1 MRVTRQLGKMLG
13 MATLALAPLLL
24 RAQTTR
30 PQLSV
35 DANVTATDNGAL
47 SASGQERNDLITVI
61 RPRLVLGG
69 RGAGLEFDLQASA
82 ALLGYANGTQ
92 QGGVLPD
99 VRASM
104 KLTAVER
111 LLYLD
116 AAAQVYQ
123 AEVNPFGARADDT
136 SGANRRTTSA
146 YRLSPY
152 LEREL
157 WPDTTLLAR
166 HDAALTTNA
175 AGVGTRLVSN
185 HSLIRLERKPVPL
198 GAAVELSRL
207 EEASQGAAAG
217 DFTLETARLRASF
230 ALSDQLV
237 LGVVAGVDRSRSL
250 LSDQT
255 DALHGLSVQWTPG
268 PRTELS
274 AELEQRFFGHA
285 GVLKFRHRMPF
296 MSLALTLSRQPVR
309 SSASLG
315 VLGQGTDI
323 RGLLDA
329 ILTTR
334 YPDPTVRA
342 GLVDDLVASRG
353 LDTNQQHPVDVVA
366 EYPQLRTASELSWTL
381 LGTRN
386 TATVTLYA
394 QTLRGLTHDGDP
406 LSPPAGAIADNRQVG
421 GAVQFNRR
429 LTPQL
434 SADAAVRWSKISGLA
449 LRAGDVTEERSYRLA
464 LVQNLS
470 PRTGVSAG
478 VQHNRF
484 TTTVAGL
491 HPFNATLV
499 FVGVNHRF

>member
-1 MRVTRQLGKMLG
+1 MRQLGKLLG
-13 MATLALAPLLL
+13 MATLAIAPLWLH
-24 RAQTTR
+24 AQAIS

-35 DANVTATDNGAL
+35 DASVTATDNGAL
-47 SASGQERNDLITVI
+47 SAPGLEQNDFITVV
-61 RPRLVLGG
+61 RPKVVMSR
-69 RGAGLEFDLQASA
+69 RGAGLEYDLQASA
-82 ALLGYANGTQ
+82 ALLAYANGTQ
-92 QGGVLPD
+92 PDGVLPD

-123 AEVNPFGARADDT
+123 AEADPFGIRADAT
-136 SGANRRTTSA
+136 NGANRRTASA
-146 YRLSPY
+146 YRVSPY
-152 LEREL
+152 IEREL
-157 WPDTTLLAR
+157 WPDTTFLAR
-166 HDAALTTNA
+166 HDAALSTNG
-175 AGVGTRLVSN
+175 AGVGARLVSN
-185 HSLIRLERKPVPL
+185 RSLIRLERKPVPI

-207 EEASQGAAAG
+207 EEESQGVAASR
-217 DFTLETARLRASF
+217 FTLDTARLRASV
-230 ALSDQLV
+230 ALGDQLS
-237 LGVVAGVDRSRSL
+237 LGAVAGVDRSNSL
-250 LSDQT
+250 LSDHT
-255 DALHGLSVQWTPG
+255 DSLYGLSVQWAPG

-274 AELEQRFFGHA
+274 AELEQRFFGRA
-285 GVLKFRHRMPF
+285 GILKFRHRMPF
-296 MSLALTLSRQPVR
+296 MSFALTMSRQPVR

-315 VLGQGTDI
+315 LLGQGADI

-334 YPDPTVRA
+334 YPDPAVRS

-366 EYPQLRTASELSWTL
+366 EYPQLQTASQLSWTL

-386 TATVTLYA
+386 TASITLYT

-406 LSPPAGAIADNRQVG
+406 LSLPAGAIADSRQAG
-421 GAVQFNRR
+421 GAFQFNRR

-434 SADAAVRWSKISGLA
+434 SADAVVRWSKITGLA
-449 LRAGDVTEERSYRLA
+449 LRTGDVTEERSYRFS

-484 TTTVAGL
+484 TTTVGGQ
-491 HPFNATLV
+491 HPFDATLV
-499 FVGVNHRF
+499 FVGISHRF